1 VSECCG
7 DIPDEILKD
16 KVVGSPH
23 LSGRDNPGSGE
34 GTKTGIV
41 AKLGACFSSVRSHSY
56 FIYPVVL
63 ILSVFLLF
71 FLRKGGKD

>member
-1 VSECCG
+1 MSGCCG

-23 LSGRDNPGSGE
+23 LSGANNKGSGE
-34 GTKTGIV
+34 SGKRGIIG
-41 AKLGACFSSVRSHSY
+41 KLGAFFSANRSSGY
-56 FIYPVVL
+56 IIAPIVL

-71 FLRKGGKD
+71 FLRKGGKS